1 MKKLFLLVSVF
12 TAIAYQLAHAR
23 DYYGYERVGRNQP
36 DFIEYEGEYY
46 ARVPEQSANVSQPRY
61 QNLNYNEGRVSEP
74 RYQRQSYQQPRFT
87 RLNAEQA
94 NEAKFKR
101 SVIDTGTLGVRPYLG
116 LEGAFGTTEYGNEI
130 DKELFSKATKRMGIF
145 AGLQFN
151 QYVGLEAFYHIGN
164 TKEKTI
170 SETITDYTSMK
181 LKDTANFNAYG
192 LDLMGYI
199 PVGKAVDIVLGLG
212 YGWYDFKGKVD
223 LNIYNSSVEENYEIK
238 FKGKDKSE
246 AVRFTLG
253 TQFLLN
259 DNWAVRLLGRYADFS
274 SDDAVKNIMEI
285 SLGLRYMF

>member
-1 MKKLFLLVSVF
+1 MKNLLSIVCLF
-12 TAIAYQLAHAR
+12 TAIAYQSAHAR
-23 DYYGYERVGRNQP
+23 DYYGYERVGR
-36 DFIEYEGEYY
+36 DEVEYVRYSNGRY
-46 ARVPEQSANVSQPRY
+46 ARVPQTEVIEVQPRY

-87 RLNAEQA
+87 KLNAEQA

-101 SVIDTGTLGVRPYLG
+101 SVIDTGTLGVRPYFG
-116 LEGAFGTTEYGNEI
+116 LEGAVGEVKYGDEI
-130 DKELFSKATKRMGIF
+130 DKELFSKKNKRAGIF

-274 SDDAVKNIMEI
+274 SDDAIKNIMEV